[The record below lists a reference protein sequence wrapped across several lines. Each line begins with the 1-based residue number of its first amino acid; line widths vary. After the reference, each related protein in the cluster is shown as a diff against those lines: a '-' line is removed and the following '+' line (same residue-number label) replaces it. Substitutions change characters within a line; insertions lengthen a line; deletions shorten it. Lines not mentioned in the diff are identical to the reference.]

1 MRAFLLV
8 SGAAC
13 SLLAA
18 CSDGPPQMPADL
30 SDAAQ
35 FCIAAKML
43 SIRDA
48 DGRQRGDRMTISAAA
63 QTHAYPMIA
72 AARLEDFDRFLDDG
86 DLVKSDQVVSY
97 GNRFDPSEFDPLVS
111 ECDAHF
117 GISGDLSLPTLPTDD
132 LEAIY
137 SCYAASHWTMTLAAQ
152 SLYDDEGQ
160 GPHFRRLFERMST
173 RKDLAVAQRGGIGD
187 AEGEALTLEGLRHA
201 FSQGNIMNYVAAC
214 DAKFRT

>member
-8 SGAAC
+8 SGAVC

-18 CSDGPPQMPADL
+18 CSDGPPQMPSNL
-30 SDAAQ
+30 NDAAQ

-43 SIRDA
+43 SIRNA

-72 AARLEDFDRFLDDG
+72 ASKLEDFDWFLDDG
-86 DLVKSDQVVSY
+86 DLVSSDQVVDF
-97 GNRFDPSEFDPLVS
+97 GKRFDPSDFGQLVS
-111 ECDAHF
+111 DCDAHF
-117 GISGDLSLPTLPTDD
+117 GITGTESLPTLPTDN

-152 SLYDDEGQ
+152 SLYDDEGR

-173 RKDLAVAQRGGIGD
+173 RKDLFVAQRGGIGD
-187 AEGEALTLEGLRHA
+187 AEGEALTVEGLRHA

-214 DAKFRT
+214 DARFRA